1 MLLSH
6 FVYILFLIIYFFKLK
21 NGFDKEIY
29 TPPPMHA
36 LLPRLGG
43 MLTPVPHSKSILG
56 YGK

>member
-1 MLLSH
+1 MD
-6 FVYILFLIIYFFKLK
+6 LIRKF
-21 NGFDKEIY
+21 
-29 TPPPMHA
+29 TPPPPMHA